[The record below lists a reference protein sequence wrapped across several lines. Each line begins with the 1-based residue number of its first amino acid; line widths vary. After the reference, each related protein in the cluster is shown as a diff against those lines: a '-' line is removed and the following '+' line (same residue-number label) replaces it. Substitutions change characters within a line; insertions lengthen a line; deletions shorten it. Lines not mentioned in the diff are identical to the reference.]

1 MSAGEP
7 ERWWRKRR
15 LRVKDLKVN
24 VSTWRGAVFI
34 RFDTASVIHI
44 PEHYLVTLFITP
56 SIEVLCT
63 GSDSS
68 LNMMWEV
75 NHCSRRATEN
85 LSECVLTRVDTRNE
99 PRQLGVARLNPVGG
113 PVVYN

>member
-1 MSAGEP
+1 MALDTSDKGGNISVASS
-7 ERWWRKRR
+7 
-15 LRVKDLKVN
+15 L
-24 VSTWRGAVFI
+24 VFI
-34 RFDTASVIHI
+34 RCDTASVIHI

-56 SIEVLCT
+56 SIEVHCA

-99 PRQLGVARLNPVGG
+99 PRQLGVERLNPVGG